1 MKVFHTFICFL
12 FIALQDGNTGCVDVE
27 NEPFRRLEGEDITVR
42 CSFAFSGDTKFFCR
56 EKCEEGNI
64 LIKTTKNNDQR
75 GRYSIRYESKSFT
88 SDDILHVS
96 IKQLKK
102 SDSGWYRCAL
112 GRSLFPDSSEDFE
125 IVVSEVSTATTP
137 TEESLSS
144 TSGTSKPPSAS
155 SEDTRKQDSSSAFT
169 ATTPTEQSLSSTS
182 GTSKPPSSSTESSEQ
197 LDSSPPRSD
206 QQLYM
211 GLILVVKIFILSM
224 PLMIFCKKRRS
235 TKPKGEAAETHTASI
250 TSSLITDSHSSPGN

>member
-1 MKVFHTFICFL
+1 M
-12 FIALQDGNTGCVDVE
+12 
-27 NEPFRRLEGEDITVR
+27 VR
-42 CSFAFSGDTKFFCR
+42 
-56 EKCEEGNI
+56 I
-64 LIKTTKNNDQR
+64 LI
-75 GRYSIRYESKSFT
+75 I
-88 SDDILHVS
+88 
-96 IKQLKK
+96 
-102 SDSGWYRCAL
+102 
-112 GRSLFPDSSEDFE
+112 SLFTASTTSQPKSTLPTFPPSTFLP
-125 IVVSEVSTATTP
+125 SVSTATTP

-155 SEDTRKQDSSSAFT
+155 SEDIRKQDSSSAFT

-206 QQLYM
+206 LQLYM

-235 TKPKGEAAETHTASI
+235 TKPKGPVETIYINVSESSRVI
-250 TSSLITDSHSSPGN
+250 EEIREDRQISSPPVETSSVQPSFKTET